1 MRSGREKNGSL
12 DTKWRGYMNIDI
24 KGVHHEV
31 DDETR
36 DYINK
41 KLHRIAY
48 ATELIVDL
56 LFTITLEK
64 QRYKLEVT
72 MNFRW
77 GASSH
82 IRVTSF
88 EIFKGVDILFDKL
101 ENKIQKEKERIQ
113 ER

>member
-1 MRSGREKNGSL
+1 
-12 DTKWRGYMNIDI
+12 MNIEI
-24 KGVHHEV
+24 KGVHHDV
-31 DDETR
+31 DEETKEF
-36 DYINK
+36 INK

-56 LFTITLEK
+56 LITITLEK

-72 MNFRW
+72 INFRW

-82 IRVTSF
+82 IQVTSF
-88 EIFKGVDILFDKL
+88 ELLKGVDILFDKL